1 VAAVAQNVYDDA
13 AFFAAYAQLPRS
25 VHGLDAAPEWPALQ
39 AMLPP
44 LPGAHVVDLGC
55 GYGWFC
61 RWAAQAGA
69 AAVRGIDLSER
80 MLARA
85 RADTDDPR
93 IAYERQD
100 LDDVR
105 LPPAAF
111 DLAYSSLTLHYL
123 TDLERFLARVH
134 AALVPGGALVFSCEH
149 PIATAPSR
157 PAFTTTAEGRTAW
170 PLDRYLDE
178 GPRTTDWLA
187 PGVVKQH
194 RTIASYVDALLGA
207 GFTLTRLVEWGPSPE
222 QVAEHPEWAPE
233 VERPPFL
240 LAAARAGRH
249 SESASGS
256 TRR

>member
-1 VAAVAQNVYDDA
+1 VAQNVYDDP

-25 VHGLDAAPEWPALQ
+25 VHGLAAAPEWPALR
-39 AMLPP
+39 AMLPSVAGQRV
-44 LPGAHVVDLGC
+44 LDLGC

-61 RWAAQAGA
+61 RWAAGAGA
-69 AAVRGIDLSER
+69 TAVLGIDLSER

-85 RADTDDPR
+85 RGWPGGTDPR

-100 LDDVR
+100 LDDVH
-105 LPPAAF
+105 LPVAAF
-111 DLAYSSLTLHYL
+111 EVAYSSLTLHYL
-123 TDLERFLARVH
+123 RDLGTFLARVH
-134 AALVPGGALVFSCEH
+134 AALVPDGTFTFSCEH

-157 PAFTTTAEGRTAW
+157 PAFETAPGGTVAW

-194 RTIASYVDALLGA
+194 RTIGTLVGALLGA
-207 GFTLTRLVEWGPSPE
+207 GFALTHLVEWGPSPE

-233 VERPPFL
+233 RERPPFL
-240 LAAARAGRH
+240 LVSCQNA
-249 SESASGS
+249 SSGS
-256 TRR
+256 TKR

>member
-1 VAAVAQNVYDDA
+1 VAGVAQNVYDDE
-13 AFFAAYAQLPRS
+13 AFFAAYARLPRS
-25 VHGLDAAPEWPALQ
+25 VDGLEAAPEWPALR

-44 LPGAHVVDLGC
+44 LAGARVVDLGC

-61 RWAAQAGA
+61 RWAVDHGA
-69 AAVRGIDLSER
+69 AAVLGVDLSER

-85 RADTDDPR
+85 RADTADGAETR

-105 LPPAAF
+105 LPAAAF
-111 DLAYSSLTLHYL
+111 ELAYSSLTLHYL
-123 TDLERFLARVH
+123 TELDRFLRRVH
-134 AALVPGGALVFSCEH
+134 DALVPGGTFTFSAEH

-157 PAFTTTAEGRTAW
+157 PAFETAADGRTAW

-194 RTIASYVDALLGA
+194 RTIGTYVEALLGA
-207 GFTLTRLVEWGPSPE
+207 GFTPTRLVEWGPSPE
-222 QVAEHPEWAPE
+222 QVAAHPEWAPE

-240 LAAARAGRH
+240 LMRCH
-249 SESASGS
+249 SASASGS